1 MIRTMMKKVCF
12 TVFHVFLRCHV
23 WGLRNNGVCTL
34 FFLGE
39 GDESGDE
46 LNELEDTEDDI
57 DQDAQDYATLLKE
70 LNEGDDNWEGET
82 GLGKPFFL
90 Y

>member
-1 MIRTMMKKVCF
+1 M
-12 TVFHVFLRCHV
+12 
-23 WGLRNNGVCTL
+23 
-34 FFLGE
+34 FFSGE

-82 GLGKPFFL
+82 GLGKSGF
-90 Y
+90 YTA